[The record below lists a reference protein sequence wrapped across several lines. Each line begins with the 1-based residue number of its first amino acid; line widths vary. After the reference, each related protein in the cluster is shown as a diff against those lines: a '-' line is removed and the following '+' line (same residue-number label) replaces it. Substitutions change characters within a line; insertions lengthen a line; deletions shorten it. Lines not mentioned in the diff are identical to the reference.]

1 MAEGSG
7 FSQVPPPLPWN
18 SWSAA
23 EVSCLISLPPP
34 QIPNRCA
41 VRFFLSLVGGNK
53 RNSKW
58 DPRDTPFRR
67 TQIYRRDER
76 EIQEGLPEVQVRWE
90 R

>member
-1 MAEGSG
+1 MC
-7 FSQVPPPLPWN
+7 SQILPL
-18 SWSAA
+18 
-23 EVSCLISLPPP
+23 
-34 QIPNRCA
+34 
-41 VRFFLSLVGGNK
+41 LVGGNK